1 MTDELPK
8 HLLNKIYCRIIGLGQ
23 VTPVAIATYLDPR
36 FKKMYI
42 SPDDLLQVENKI
54 ANEIDLA
61 LLAAESRSD
70 DTSTTTVST
79 MQSYQNQ
86 ASLWG
91 SHDEVLIVNA
101 GHASTAAEYIMALQ
115 TFNREPTFPK
125 ETCPIKWWKYP
136 AMRSQKHMYEVA
148 MKSMSRS
155 ATSVPSERV
164 FTKTGQIITERR
176 NRHAHVFELPAVCFC
191 LPEPE

>member
-1 MTDELPK
+1 MADELRK
-8 HLLNKIYCRIIGLGQ
+8 ALLNKMHCRFISLGQ

-42 SPDDLLQVENKI
+42 SPDDLLQVESKI

-61 LLAAESRSD
+61 LLAAESRSE
-70 DTSTTTVST
+70 DTSTIAVPA

-115 TFNREPTFPK
+115 TFNREPIVSR
-125 ETCPIKWWKYP
+125 ETCPLKWWKSR
-136 AMRSQKHMYEVA
+136 AMGSQKHLYEVA
-148 MKSMSRS
+148 MKFMSVP

-164 FTKTGQIITERR
+164 FSKAGQM
-176 NRHAHVFELPAVCFC
+176 NH
-191 LPEPE
+191 